1 MNKSPFVLDQC
12 PEKII
17 NARLF
22 NQAMDCLSKLKS
34 CLVTTIV
41 VLFPFTVRS
50 VPSVVED
57 GAALE
62 LQDVLQMAMSN
73 NLDIQIEDLGPRIA
87 QDALDAAWGEYVPLG
102 FFEMSRQLN
111 KKFTNTLEA
120 VSNSDGQFIEFIN
133 DDDLYKVGFAGRSP
147 WGTEYQIHTEVNV
160 RDNSRNRQG
169 AKPNFSSDLSE
180 VTIDNTYSP
189 EYETF
194 YGFTLKQPFLR
205 GFGPAMSMKRVREA
219 RINVG
224 IAEYSRQIIV
234 MNKMIEVTDAYYD
247 LVFRQADLQ
256 VKKEAVRLAEQVL
269 KENEQR
275 MRLGKMAPIEV
286 TEAQVK
292 VSEAMEKVIIAE
304 DELRE
309 KQITLLKL
317 ILAEFQASALP
328 KFTVEELQEVEIPEF
343 DRHTLIAAALE
354 KRPDYLL
361 AQKEKDK
368 EMVSVAEFYNKRLP
382 QLDASFTYGYNGF
395 GGTIDQSYS
404 ESTEGETYRLG
415 IGVNFTMPIWNKTGE
430 AELIA
435 AKRKKN
441 QALLRIQKAELAI
454 PVEVLKAIERVQGL
468 KQRVTIAKDSIRLA
482 SDALEVEKA
491 RLEQGKTT
499 TRNVFEFQD
508 KLSEA
513 RTREVASK
521 SELRKALNEV
531 WAASGLL
538 VSQLG
543 FVYEHEE
550 PIRHSIRSGP
560 YVETPDRGEPIQP
573 VENTESTFPFLR
585 FGHRHER

>member
-1 MNKSPFVLDQC
+1 MVK
-12 PEKII
+12 
-17 NARLF
+17 
-22 NQAMDCLSKLKS
+22 
-34 CLVTTIV
+34 
-41 VLFPFTVRS
+41 
-50 VPSVVED
+50 D
-57 GAALE
+57 GDRLE
-62 LQDVLQMAMSN
+62 LRDVLAMAMSN
-73 NLDIQIEDLGPRIA
+73 NLDIQIEELGPRIA
-87 QDALDAAWGEYVPLG
+87 QDSLDAAWGEYVPLG
-102 FFEMSRQLN
+102 FFEISRQLN

-120 VSNSDGQFIEFIN
+120 VSNSEGKFIEFVN
-133 DDDLYKVGFAGRSP
+133 DDDLYKVGFAGRTP

-169 AKPNFSSDLSE
+169 AKPNFSNDLSK

-194 YGFTLKQPFLR
+194 YGITLKQPLLR
-205 GFGPAMSMKRVREA
+205 GFGPSMSMKRVREA

-224 IAEYSRQIIV
+224 VAEYSRQIMV

-256 VKKEAVRLAEQVL
+256 VKKDAVRLAEQVF

-317 ILAEFQASALP
+317 ILSEFKAISLP
-328 KFTVEELQEVEIPEF
+328 QFRVEELEDLDIPEF
-343 DRHTLIAAALE
+343 DRHSLIATALE
-354 KRPDYLL
+354 MRPDYLL
-361 AQKEKDK
+361 ALKEKDR
-368 EMVSVAEFYNKRLP
+368 EMVSVAEYYNKRLP
-382 QLDASFTYGYNGF
+382 QLDATFTYGYNGF
-395 GGTIDQSYS
+395 GGNIDQSYS
-404 ESTEGETYRLG
+404 ESTDGETYRLG
-415 IGVNFTMPIWNKTGE
+415 IGVNFTMSVWNKTGD
-430 AELIA
+430 AELLA

-441 QALLRIQKAELAI
+441 QALLRIQKVELAI

-468 KQRVTIAKDSIRLA
+468 KQRVSIAKDSIRLA
-482 SDALEVEKA
+482 KEALEVEKA

-499 TRNVFEFQD
+499 TRSVFEFQD

-513 RTREVASK
+513 RTREVASQA
-521 SELRKALNEV
+521 ELRKALNEV

-538 VSQLG
+538 VSKLG
-543 FVYEHEE
+543 FVYQQDE
-550 PIRHSIRSGP
+550 PIRRSIRSGP

-573 VENTESTFPFLR
+573 VENTESTFPFFR
-585 FGHRHER
+585 IGYRRDR